1 VGASFLIGLREG
13 LEISLIVAIVLAYLK
28 RTDRTHLFRPVLLG
42 TAAAIAICIG
52 AGIAFYFAVEKE
64 LHGKTEAV
72 VEGLLAISAV
82 AVLTWMI
89 FWMREHARGLSG
101 VLQARVDQAISR
113 SEGAL
118 AVFAFVAVAREGF
131 ETVLFLL
138 GAKTNTQSGTPVV
151 VGGLI
156 GLVIAS
162 FLGYLVYEGGH
173 RVDLRKFF
181 LVTGALLI
189 LFAAGLFGKGL
200 HELLVEAAGVTGG
213 AADSLWTVNSG
224 FLAHGWFNDFLEGMF
239 GWTHG
244 EASPIRVVGYLIY
257 LLPIGWLYFVGG
269 RPAKPSPVERRE
281 EAPAVA

>member
-28 RTDRTHLFRPVLLG
+28 RTDRTHLFRPVLSG
-42 TAAAIAICIG
+42 AAAAIAVCIA
-52 AGIAFYFAVEKE
+52 AGVAFYFGVEKE
-64 LHGKTEAV
+64 LHGKTEAL
-72 VEGLLAISAV
+72 VEGGLAISAV

-189 LFAAGLFGKGL
+189 LFGAGLFGKGL
-200 HELLVEAAGVTGG
+200 HELLVGVAGLKGG
-213 AADSLWTVNSG
+213 LADSLWTLRSG
-224 FLAHGWFNDFLEGMF
+224 PLAHGWFNDFLGGMF
-239 GWTHG
+239 GWTRD
-244 EASPIRVVGYLIY
+244 EASPVRVVGYLVY
-257 LLPIGWLYFVGG
+257 LLPIGWLYVLGG
-269 RPAKPSPVERRE
+269 RPKKP
-281 EAPAVA
+281 APADVREKAPAAA

>member
-13 LEISLIVAIVLAYLK
+13 LEISLIVAIMLAYLK
-28 RTDRTHLFRPVLLG
+28 RTDRTHLFRPVLSG
-42 TAAAIAICIG
+42 TAAAIAVCIA
-52 AGIAFYFAVEKE
+52 AGVAFYFGVEKE
-64 LHGKTEAV
+64 LHGKTEAL
-72 VEGLLAISAV
+72 VEGGLAISAV

-189 LFAAGLFGKGL
+189 LFGAGLFGKGL
-200 HELLVEAAGVTGG
+200 HELFVGVAGVKGG
-213 AADSLWTVNSG
+213 LADSLWTVRSG
-224 FLAHGWFNDFLEGMF
+224 PLGHGWFNDFLGGMF
-239 GWTHG
+239 GWTHD
-244 EASPIRVVGYLIY
+244 EASPVRVIGYFVY
-257 LLPIGWLYFVGG
+257 LLPIGWLYFLGG
-269 RPAKPSPVERRE
+269 RPTKP
-281 EAPAVA
+281 APADTRQKAPAAA